1 MIGVEQR
8 QLDGFTILLSSPAR
22 AVAEAFHFRRRVGLE
37 AALDALKQTLQQK
50 VATPV
55 EIDQMAQHFKVQSIL
70 RPYLE
75 ALT

>member
-1 MIGVEQR
+1 
-8 QLDGFTILLSSPAR
+8 
-22 AVAEAFHFRRRVGLE
+22 LE
-37 AALDALKQTLQQK
+37 AALDALKQTLQQR